1 MNRAERRNFMKQ
13 GVSKETMGKM
23 DTYNSPCSIA
33 EAVQIARASAE
44 DVVDDY
50 HKSTAPLQIAISM
63 QLEILKS
70 MLFEA
75 GVISEE
81 KFRELYMSQAE
92 EFNSSLSNTPQVE
105 ESPKM
110 EVKAN
115 DINVKIEE

>member
-1 MNRAERRNFMKQ
+1 MNRAERRSYMKQ
-13 GVSKETMGKM
+13 GATKETV
-23 DTYNSPCSIA
+23 DQLNRFNSPCNIA

-44 DVVDDY
+44 DVVEDY
-50 HKSTAPLQIAISM
+50 HKQNAPIQIAISM

-81 KFRELYMSQAE
+81 EFRTRYVAQAE
-92 EFNSSLSNTPQVE
+92 EFNQMMDTKSVVQDA
-105 ESPKM
+105 PKM

-115 DINVKIEE
+115 DIDVRIEE